1 MIKILTS
8 QALNERTKIST
19 DELRKKAGIKKK
31 IPPPHLPFYAFKPED
46 PQRLSNAISLHK
58 QQEKGEKQATKSIEI
73 TLNLAKLKTVKK
85 TLNTFL
91 FFHSVDEI
99 L

>member
-1 MIKILTS
+1 M
-8 QALNERTKIST
+8 
-19 DELRKKAGIKKK
+19 K
-31 IPPPHLPFYAFKPED
+31 IPPPHLPFYAFEPED

-58 QQEKGEKQATKSIEI
+58 QQEKGEKQATKNIEI
-73 TLNLAKLKTVKK
+73 TLNLAKLETVKK

-91 FFHSVDEI
+91 LFHSVDEM

>member
-31 IPPPHLPFYAFKPED
+31 IPPPHLPFYAFKTED

-58 QQEKGEKQATKSIEI
+58 QQEKGEKQATKNIWI
-73 TLNLAKLKTVKK
+73 TLEPGKIR
-85 TLNTFL
+85 
-91 FFHSVDEI
+91 DG
-99 L
+99 

>member
-46 PQRLSNAISLHK
+46 PPQRLSNAISLHK
-58 QQEKGEKQATKSIEI
+58 QQEKGEKQATKNI
-73 TLNLAKLKTVKK
+73 
-85 TLNTFL
+85 
-91 FFHSVDEI
+91 
-99 L
+99 

>member
-58 QQEKGEKQATKSIEI
+58 QQEKGEKQATKNIEI
-73 TLNLAKLKTVKK
+73 KPGKIR
-85 TLNTFL
+85 
-91 FFHSVDEI
+91 DG
-99 L
+99 

>member
-8 QALNERTKIST
+8 QAWNERTKIST

-31 IPPPHLPFYAFKPED
+31 IPPPHFPFYAFKPED

-58 QQEKGEKQATKSIEI
+58 QQEKGEKQATKNIWI
-73 TLNLAKLKTVKK
+73 TLKPGKIR
-85 TLNTFL
+85 
-91 FFHSVDEI
+91 DG
-99 L
+99 